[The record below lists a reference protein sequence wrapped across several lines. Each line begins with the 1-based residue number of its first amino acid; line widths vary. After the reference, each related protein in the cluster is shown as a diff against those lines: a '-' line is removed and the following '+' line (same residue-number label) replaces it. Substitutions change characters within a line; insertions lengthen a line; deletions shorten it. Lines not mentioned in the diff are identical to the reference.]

1 MRSGGQRS
9 AISALVLVLVL
20 VVTGCCHRAG
30 LAGTEGT

>member
-1 MRSGGQRS
+1 MRTGVGDQVLV
-9 AISALVLVLVL
+9 LVLVLVL

>member
-1 MRSGGQRS
+1 MRTGVGDQ
-9 AISALVLVLVL
+9 ALVLVLVL